1 MHDFFYY
8 IEYDKVIVYNIYFR
22 EVKSVEK
29 EKVLTTLDQI
39 RVYSDPYRIEILFS
53 FKKFDRPATCKEI
66 ADSMGEVPAKI
77 YYHIKKMEKAGIL
90 KLVYTKNINGI
101 IAKYYEPTAENFV
114 IKGEFK
120 GKDSV
125 NTMLGETYLN
135 TLNQIFDKAKSDF
148 LKIIQK
154 SAENH
159 HKGKGVVQY
168 SDLFLTDDEAKELH
182 EYIDKIIK
190 ERENEK
196 NKNYRVFFSM
206 IKSEE

>member
-1 MHDFFYY
+1 M
-8 IEYDKVIVYNIYFR
+8 
-22 EVKSVEK
+22 EK

-39 RVYSDPYRIEILFS
+39 RVYSDPYRIEILFA
-53 FKKFDRPATCKEI
+53 FQRFDRPATCKEI
-66 ADSMGEVPAKI
+66 ADSMNEVPAKV
-77 YYHIKKMEKAGIL
+77 YYHIKKMEKADIL
-90 KLVYTKNINGI
+90 KLVYTKDVNGI
-101 IAKYYEPTAENFV
+101 IAKYYEPTAEDFE
-114 IKGEFK
+114 IKQDFK
-120 GKDSV
+120 GKDSI

-159 HKGKGVVQY
+159 RKGKGVVQY
-168 SDLFLTDDEAKELH
+168 SEVLLTDDEAEELH

-206 IKSEE
+206 IKSKE